1 MILGDIFGGWDIVVV
16 LVVVLVVFGG
26 SRLPKLARSL
36 GSATSEFKKGIEEG
50 EAPTSTTTQPQ
61 ATNPP
66 NEPPAAE
73 N

>member
-50 EAPTSTTTQPQ
+50 DAPSSTQ
-61 ATNPP
+61 APSDAHQEHP
-66 NEPPAAE
+66 SSES
-73 N
+73 